1 MNLNQALK
9 TLCNKGQAMK
19 KEIILKLNK
28 RELEVIK
35 DSLDNQKM
43 VVKIKTSTQNNQR
56 REMAINELYNIESI
70 EKKIKVAE

>member
-1 MNLNQALK
+1 
-9 TLCNKGQAMK
+9 MK

-43 VVKIKTSTQNNQR
+43 AVRIKTATQNNQR
-56 REMAINELYNIESI
+56 REMAINELYNIESV
-70 EKKIKVAE
+70 EKKIKAEE

>member
-1 MNLNQALK
+1 
-9 TLCNKGQAMK
+9 MK

-28 RELEVIK
+28 KELEVIK

-70 EKKIKVAE
+70 ERKVK

>member
-1 MNLNQALK
+1 
-9 TLCNKGQAMK
+9 MK

-28 RELEVIK
+28 KELEVIK

>member
-1 MNLNQALK
+1 
-9 TLCNKGQAMK
+9 MK

-56 REMAINELYNIESI
+56 REMAINELYNIESV
-70 EKKIKVAE
+70 ENKIKVAE

>member
-1 MNLNQALK
+1 
-9 TLCNKGQAMK
+9 MK

-70 EKKIKVAE
+70 ENKIKAAE